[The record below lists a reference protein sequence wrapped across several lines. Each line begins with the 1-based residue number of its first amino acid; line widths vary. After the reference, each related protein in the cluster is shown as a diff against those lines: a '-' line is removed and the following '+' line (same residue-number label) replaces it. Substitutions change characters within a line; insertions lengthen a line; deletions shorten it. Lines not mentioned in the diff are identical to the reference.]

1 MKNKHLSMILSGV
14 LALSTAQGAWAGETP
29 AAKAPG
35 AGGEATQNKW
45 SADPQQIAQRMDALS
60 TLINKSSGAQK
71 IAAAG
76 NPEASAMRDQALAGL
91 QEAKGAF
98 DRKDY
103 DGAKKLLTQASQTMF
118 EAIRKAD
125 GGASE
130 REKQAQDFDRR
141 LASVKVL
148 LDAHIRISGEK
159 GRGQETNEAIRKAM
173 DDAARLHQA
182 GDTTNARLRLDEGY
196 VTAKL
201 GIEKLRR
208 GDTLVRTLNFKNKE
222 EEYHYEVDRND
233 THQMLINMLLQ
244 NKGDAVKQMAEQFVK
259 RARDLREQAEKQAAA
274 GKFDAAVATMESAT
288 DELVKA
294 IRGAGVYIPG

>member
-1 MKNKHLSMILSGV
+1 MKIKHSITILSGI
-14 LALSTAQGAWAGETP
+14 LALSGALGAWAGEAP
-29 AAKAPG
+29 QAKAPG
-35 AGGEATQNKW
+35 TGGEQTQNKW
-45 SADPQQIAQRMDALS
+45 SADPQQIAQRMDALT

-91 QEAKGAF
+91 QEARSAY

-103 DGAKKLLTQASQTMF
+103 EGAKKLLGQASQTMF

-130 REKQAQDFDRR
+130 REKQSMDFDRR

-159 GRGQETNEAIRKAM
+159 GRGQETNEEIRKAM
-173 DDAARLHQA
+173 DEAVKMHQG
-182 GDTTNARLRLDEGY
+182 GDTTRARLRLDEGY

-208 GDTLVRTLNFKNKE
+208 GDTLVRSLNFKNKE

-244 NKGDAVKQMAEQFVK
+244 NKGDAVKQMADQFVK
-259 RARDLREQAEKQAAA
+259 RARDLRDQAEKQAAA
-274 GKFDAAVATMESAT
+274 GKFDAAVTTMESST